1 MILLCVNSNKLLL
14 KRDGV
19 VVIIKNHKYL
29 RISIITILLVIEISS
44 IFLMWKSL
52 STNATT
58 LDSVKLKDI
67 KSNNM
72 FAIMLEQSD
81 GTYTESSNTTWP
93 TDMKYNETLSG
104 CIDASGNIIDG
115 ALTCDNSTNIASVST
130 SKTSYCYL
138 YFDIPTLSE
147 LCTSGDNLEN
157 CLLTNNSE

>member
-1 MILLCVNSNKLLL
+1 MNYNLKVSLIVCLCL
-14 KRDGV
+14 
-19 VVIIKNHKYL
+19 
-29 RISIITILLVIEISS
+29 IEICSV
-44 IFLMWKSL
+44 FLMWKSL
-52 STNATT
+52 SARETT